1 MHSSRSAHAPPQTLS
16 LHGHE
21 PRVEAAC
28 GNELGMRA
36 HLNDAAAIEH
46 GDLVGVRHGAQAMRY
61 DEH

>member
-1 MHSSRSAHAPPQTLS
+1 M
-16 LHGHE
+16 LH
-21 PRVEAAC
+21 PKPSVCTATSRVEAAC

-36 HLNDAAAIEH
+36 HLDDPAVIKH